1 MKRFLLFV
9 AVATLFAACSK
20 DGVNEISN
28 DRGHAIPSVL
38 YASIDTEDETRMQLD
53 ELQKTVWTEGD
64 LVSVFY
70 YCNGNTPFEFKG
82 KTGDRDGRLGVLSLV
97 EGDTEIDKIVSIY
110 PYSDEYTMNTSKKYV
125 SVKLPATQ
133 HYLEGSYGVGDNLMA
148 YVGDDDSNLSHKN
161 LCGWIKIQL
170 KGSGI
175 VTKITLKGNDGEQL
189 AGDAK
194 FYYEDFRLETLD
206 QGGLAIGEYIE
217 TITLDCG
224 KGVTLDAETPTEFC
238 FVVAPHTFAKGIT
251 IEATCSDG
259 TVMTKS
265 TSNKLTVERNHIK
278 PMAALPVD
286 ATILVNNE
294 IWYTNGS
301 TTEPTAPND
310 PAAFGDATIQSNTY
324 DAEKECWVITFDKDI
339 TEIGDN
345 AFCGYNNDCAK
356 LTSVT
361 IPDSVTTIGNYAFCE
376 CTSLTSVTIPNSVTT
391 IGGGAFAGCSSL
403 KEFKGK
409 FAADGGRCLI
419 VDNTIIAYANAS
431 GITYTIPDGVT
442 SIENLTFCTSSITN
456 ITIPNTITTIGVG
469 AFSYCESLTSVT
481 IPDSVTTI
489 GSSAFHSCSK
499 LTSVTIGNGVTT
511 IGNFAFEDCSSLT
524 KIVITAGGAGETLIK
539 GAFRGCTS
547 LKEVYIEDLS
557 AWCNITFEDISFG
570 GHPFYYNPGK
580 LYLNGETI
588 SELIIP
594 SNVTTIKH
602 GSFVRLEDLKSVI
615 IHDDVTT
622 IERCSFLNCPNLS
635 SVIIGSGVTS
645 IGMQAFDYCKSLS
658 EVYCKATTPPTLSDD
673 NVFEVNAEGRKIYV
687 PASDDDSIINA
698 YKEAY
703 GWSTYKD
710 YIFEDEPKPANNEIW
725 YTNGSTT
732 EPTTAKKPEN
742 FGGATIQ
749 SNTYDA
755 EKGCWI
761 ITFDKDIKEIGEEA
775 FSGCNTITNV
785 SIPSNVTSLGHYAF
799 GECTNLV
806 SIDIPDS
813 VTTIGSYA
821 FYNCSNL
828 TVATIGINVS
838 LIKESAFYNCT
849 KLETV
854 YCKPTTPPTAEDHIF
869 DYFYPNFYQLPIECL
884 IHVPTASVDDY
895 KNTDIWMRYKNFI
908 VADDSL

>member
-110 PYSDEYTMNTSKKYV
+110 PYSEEYTMNTSKKYV

-224 KGVTLDAETPTEFC
+224 KGVTLDAETPTEFY

-259 TVMTKS
+259 TVLTKS

-278 PMAALPVD
+278 PMAVLPVD
-286 ATILVNNE
+286 ATILVNNK

-301 TTEPTAPND
+301 TTEPTAPNK
-310 PAAFGDATIQSNTY
+310 PAAFGDANIQSNTY
-324 DAEKECWVITFDKDI
+324 DAEKECWVITFDKDV

-345 AFCGYNNDCAK
+345 AFYFCPSI
-356 LTSVT
+356 TSVT
-361 IPDSVTTIGNYAFCE
+361 IPDGVE
-376 CTSLTSVTIPNSVTT
+376 T
-391 IGGGAFAGCSSL
+391 IGGAAFSNCNSL

-409 FAADGGRCLI
+409 FAADNGRCLI
-419 VDNTIIAYANAS
+419 KDNTIIAYAEAS
-431 GITYTIPDGVT
+431 GTTYTIPDSV
-442 SIENLTFCTSSITN
+442 
-456 ITIPNTITTIGVG
+456 TTIGKAV
-469 AFSYCESLTSVT
+469 FRRCSSLTSVT

-489 GSSAFHSCSK
+489 GDGAFEYCSSLTSVTIPDSITTIGYSAFHSC
-499 LTSVTIGNGVTT
+499 I
-511 IGNFAFEDCSSLT
+511 SL
-524 KIVITAGGAGETLIK
+524 A
-539 GAFRGCTS
+539 
-547 LKEVYIEDLS
+547 
-557 AWCNITFEDISFG
+557 
-570 GHPFYYNPGK
+570 
-580 LYLNGETI
+580 
-588 SELIIP
+588 
-594 SNVTTIKH
+594 
-602 GSFVRLEDLKSVI
+602 
-615 IHDDVTT
+615 
-622 IERCSFLNCPNLS
+622 
-635 SVIIGSGVTS
+635 
-645 IGMQAFDYCKSLS
+645 
-658 EVYCKATTPPTLSDD
+658 
-673 NVFEVNAEGRKIYV
+673 
-687 PASDDDSIINA
+687 
-698 YKEAY
+698 
-703 GWSTYKD
+703 
-710 YIFEDEPKPANNEIW
+710 
-725 YTNGSTT
+725 
-732 EPTTAKKPEN
+732 
-742 FGGATIQ
+742 
-749 SNTYDA
+749 
-755 EKGCWI
+755 
-761 ITFDKDIKEIGEEA
+761 
-775 FSGCNTITNV
+775 
-785 SIPSNVTSLGHYAF
+785 
-799 GECTNLV
+799 
-806 SIDIPDS
+806 
-813 VTTIGSYA
+813 
-821 FYNCSNL
+821 
-828 TVATIGINVS
+828 
-838 LIKESAFYNCT
+838 
-849 KLETV
+849 TV
-854 YCKPTTPPTAEDHIF
+854 YCKPTTPPTGGTWMF
-869 DYFYPNFYQLPIECL
+869 DNNAAGHKIY
-884 IHVPTASVDDY
+884 VPAGSGADY
-895 KNTDIWMRYKNFI
+895 KEKQYWSDYASNIFEEE
-908 VADDSL
+908 